1 MEIPT
6 VIASF
11 CWSLPICKKSDL
23 LFWITL
29 NTSDHFHLKWL
40 KVLLLLLPYHMQK
53 TNFITQLILEIKLT
67 HYLLS
72 LWACSGI
79 PEHTHLKQWT
89 NTWCFLGPLIISKN
103 STSYLE
109 FFVRYYGLK
118 NPAIWGFWIL
128 IQVPEIF
135 VNMLFWQKLQKNIGT
150 SCWSK
155 KSYLNG

>member
-67 HYLLS
+67 HYSGHILAVSCLRKS
-72 LWACSGI
+72 HTWDCS
-79 PEHTHLKQWT
+79 
-89 NTWCFLGPLIISKN
+89 FSK
-103 STSYLE
+103 YFQILYI
-109 FFVRYYGLK
+109 FAQIFKYFALFALCLK
-118 NPAIWGFWIL
+118 NRMHVLLFWI
-128 IQVPEIF
+128 IKNTKAAET
-135 VNMLFWQKLQKNIGT
+135 LF
-150 SCWSK
+150 S
-155 KSYLNG
+155 